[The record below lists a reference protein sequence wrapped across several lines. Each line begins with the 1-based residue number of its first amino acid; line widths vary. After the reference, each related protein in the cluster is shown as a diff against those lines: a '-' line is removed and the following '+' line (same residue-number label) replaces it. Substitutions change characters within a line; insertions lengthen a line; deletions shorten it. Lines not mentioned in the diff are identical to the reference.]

1 MYNYRPISVLPC
13 FSKMLER
20 IIYNRFYFFFSENN
34 ILYKKQFG
42 FQKEHSTDHVIVY
55 LETQREFSML
65 GFHRS

>member
-1 MYNYRPISVLPC
+1 
-13 FSKMLER
+13 MLER